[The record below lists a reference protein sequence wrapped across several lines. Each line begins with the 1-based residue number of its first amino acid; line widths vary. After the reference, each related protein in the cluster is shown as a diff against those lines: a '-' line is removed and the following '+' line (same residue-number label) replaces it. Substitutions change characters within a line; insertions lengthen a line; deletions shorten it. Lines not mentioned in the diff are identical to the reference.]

1 LRSKCKKPPALM
13 FSPTANTAR
22 GNFMADFTN
31 TLVGMVSESRTG
43 ERVSPVERRNGRRC
57 EIAAKDAR
65 RLQGGSGVFE
75 AALTRAVQSLRSERS
90 AI

>member
-1 LRSKCKKPPALM
+1 MQKAAGVDVFTDGEYR
-13 FSPTANTAR
+13 R
-22 GNFMADFTN
+22 GSFMADFTN

-43 ERVSPVERRNGRRC
+43 ERFSPLGRRNGGRC

-65 RLQGGSGVFE
+65 RLQRGSGVFE